1 MTIQDLRNRNL
12 ILFEC
17 ISGSRAYGTDV
28 PTSDTDLR
36 GVFILPQADLY
47 GLNDVEQVN
56 DDKNDVIFY
65 ELRRFIELLAKNN
78 GSGRPS
84 QHSGITLCAGGLYS
98 AKTSVVRPTPARR
111 LLV

>member
-84 QHSGITLCAGGLYS
+84 DTTAYFFTMCVIRHTLPF
-98 AKTSVVRPTPARR
+98 TESVT
-111 LLV
+111 